1 MQPTNTQHVDLV
13 ISLADA
19 LNAHDLDR
27 ARSFLADDMEFVGVF
42 GPLLKGAEAY
52 LSAMGSLR
60 ANQRILKIF
69 ADETD
74 VGCFYELT
82 LPSAPNNAIFG
93 CGWFKITDGRVH
105 FIRVVFD
112 PTSLSKRM

>member
-42 GPLLKGAEAY
+42 GPPLKGAEAY

>member
-1 MQPTNTQHVDLV
+1 MKLNNTKHVDLV

-42 GPLLKGAEAY
+42 GPPLKGSQEY
-52 LSAMGSLR
+52 LNAMGSLR
-60 ANQRILKIF
+60 ANQRILKVF

-82 LPSAPNNAIFG
+82 LPSAPSNAIFG
-93 CGWFKITDGRVH
+93 CGWFKIFDDRIH

-112 PTSLSKRM
+112 PTPLTNRV